1 MLPRLIGGMAF
12 ALCAM
17 AASAQISPASATDIR
32 LLPMQFELRHEG
44 PASVCGDHCRTW
56 VSAIGT
62 IARETPGDFEAFARD
77 HDLRG
82 ATLAIDSGGGSVLG
96 ALALGRAVRRLE
108 MTTTV
113 GQTVGLP
120 AVGAEDARATLSP
133 RADCESMCAFLL
145 LAGTRRLVPPEAR
158 VFVHEIW
165 LGDRREDATASSY
178 SAEDIVIVQRDI
190 GRLAQYTVEM
200 GGSIDLLGTAL
211 QIPPW
216 EPMRRL
222 SQNELRRMGLDMLAD
237 VPDGGSQAMATAP
250 VTPTKIVRAAATT
263 ERGWSIVEKAGLTTM
278 TRRHPLTV
286 DGNEIGSFDLIFAC
300 TNSADAY
307 DVTYLERRGDTD
319 ARPAPEP
326 LKQVA
331 ISIGRKSTQLEIVTS
346 TMQSKNPELNTVARG
361 VVPAALV
368 KTLAAEG
375 SHSLTVATATTGDAK
390 TVIRMGNTGVAQNF
404 PRFAAS
410 CGEQV
415 ASRPDTHAEVVHAK
429 AENGGSVHLPK

>member
-1 MLPRLIGGMAF
+1 MLRRLFGGLAF

-17 AASAQISPASATDIR
+17 AASISSASAADAR
-32 LLPMQFELRHEG
+32 LLTMQFELRHEG

-62 IARETPGDFEAFARD
+62 IARDTPNEFEVFARD

-82 ATLAIDSGGGSVLG
+82 ATLALDSGGGSVLG
-96 ALALGRAVRRLE
+96 ALALGRAVRRLG

-113 GQTVGLP
+113 GQTVRLP
-120 AVGAEDARATLSP
+120 VSGSEEARATLSP

-145 LAGTRRLVPPEAR
+145 LAGTRRLVPTEAR
-158 VFVHEIW
+158 VLVHEIW
-165 LGDRREDATASSY
+165 LGDRREDATAASY
-178 SAEDIVIVQRDI
+178 TAEDIVIVQRDI

-200 GGSIDLLGTAL
+200 GGSIDLLEMAL

-222 SQNELRRMGLDMLAD
+222 SQNELRRMGLDMVAD
-237 VPDGGSQAMATAP
+237 VPDQGSQAMADLP
-250 VTPTKIVRAAATT
+250 AAAPKIARASTGA
-263 ERGWSIVEKAGLTTM
+263 ERGWSVVEKAGLTTM

-286 DGNEIGSFDLIFAC
+286 EGNEIGSFDLIFAC

-307 DVTYLERRGDTD
+307 DVSYLERRSSAE
-319 ARPAPEP
+319 ARSAPEP

-331 ISIGRKSTQLEIVTS
+331 ISIGRKFLPLEIVAS
-346 TMQSKNPELNTVARG
+346 TMQPKSPELDTVARG

-368 KTLAAEG
+368 KALASEG
-375 SHSLTVATATTGDAK
+375 SHSLTIATATASDIK
-390 TVIRMGNTGVAQNF
+390 TTIRIGNTGVAQNF
-404 PRFAAS
+404 PRLAAS
-410 CGEQV
+410 CGEQL
-415 ASRPDTHAEVVHAK
+415 ASRHDTHAEVLRPK
-429 AENGGSVHLPK
+429 ADSVGLPK